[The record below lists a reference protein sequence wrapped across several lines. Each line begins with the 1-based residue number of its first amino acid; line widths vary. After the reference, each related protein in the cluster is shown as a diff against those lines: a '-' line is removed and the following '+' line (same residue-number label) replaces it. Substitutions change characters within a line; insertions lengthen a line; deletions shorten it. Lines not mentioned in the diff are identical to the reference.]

1 MILGQRPH
9 RGLTAT
15 KHARD
20 RVIPQIPDIFL
31 DKHEHGDIRSD
42 DLDNS
47 SLLILLRALVELP
60 IQQWIRSPHMKLLH
74 TFFPSPLPLNE
85 SGIVRRSSWALA
97 AVALLGLSGCLPAGR
112 GWVREE
118 LAVVLVQMAE
128 VRDRVAVVEQKF
140 GRLDPKVDRILV
152 QVEQLAS
159 RQTEPGGLTGPAEPP
174 SDHKLVVDGETFAA
188 GMTGLTPAARQAI
201 DAFIRQ
207 VPGVRERQVVV
218 VGHTDHTGSDE
229 ANYRLG
235 ERRAAAVAH
244 YLLGAH
250 GFDPV
255 RVRVTSAGGTRPVA
269 DNTTTEGRQQNRR
282 VELVVYRDQVQMPTE
297 IQRQLSRKL
306 TEDQREQL
314 LRTLREDP
322 KVPLAVVS
330 ISGDGES
337 YAFAK
342 ELDALF
348 NTAGWSSR
356 GVSQETVSGIPP
368 GLTFVTKSGDAV
380 MLARAVRLQNTLH
393 TMGIAAQSRA
403 LESMPQGLLMLVVGP
418 QPR

>member
-1 MILGQRPH
+1 
-9 RGLTAT
+9 
-15 KHARD
+15 
-20 RVIPQIPDIFL
+20 
-31 DKHEHGDIRSD
+31 
-42 DLDNS
+42 
-47 SLLILLRALVELP
+47 
-60 IQQWIRSPHMKLLH
+60 MKLLQ
-74 TFFPSPLPLNE
+74 TSSPSALPLNV
-85 SGIVRRSSWALA
+85 SGIVRRPTWALA
-97 AVALLGLSGCLPAGR
+97 VMTLLGLSGCLPAGR

-128 VRDRVAVVEQKF
+128 VRDRVAVVEQNF

-159 RQTEPGGLTGPAEPP
+159 RQTEPAEHPP
-174 SDHKLVVDGETFAA
+174 DHRHVVDRETFGASTTA
-188 GMTGLTPAARQAI
+188 LTPAGRQAI

-207 VPGVRERQVVV
+207 VPGLRERLVVV
-218 VGHTDHTGSDE
+218 VGHTDRTGSEE

-255 RVRVTSAGGTRPVA
+255 RVRVTSAGDTRPVA
-269 DNTTTEGRQQNRR
+269 DNATAEGRQQNRR
-282 VELVVYRDQVQMPTE
+282 VEILAYRDQVQLATD
-297 IQRQLSRKL
+297 IRQRQLPRKL

-314 LRTLREDP
+314 LRTLGEDP
-322 KVPLAVVS
+322 KAPLAVVS
-330 ISGDGES
+330 IFGDGES

-348 NTAGWSSR
+348 NTAGWATR

-368 GLTFVTKSGDAV
+368 GLTFVTKSGDAA
-380 MLARAVRLQNTLH
+380 MLARAVHLQDTLH
-393 TMGIAAQSRA
+393 AMGIAAHSRA